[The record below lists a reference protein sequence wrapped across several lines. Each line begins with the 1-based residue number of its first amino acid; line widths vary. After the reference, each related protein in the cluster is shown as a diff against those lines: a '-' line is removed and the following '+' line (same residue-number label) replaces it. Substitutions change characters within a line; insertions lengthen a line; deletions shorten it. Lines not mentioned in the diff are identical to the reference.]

1 MGLIMGRNVT
11 RSTRGHRSGDRPEGG
26 GRADASSSTEERL
39 LRVAFEIHNGP
50 AQCLATALALL
61 RALDRRLPPEMTDAR
76 ESLRATIGSTET
88 ALEST
93 RRAIG
98 MLRSS
103 GADDAQAS
111 LASHLR
117 DALDEVRPHTRAAL
131 SLDVPPLDD
140 LPSAIVTGLAEVG
153 REALVNAARH
163 AAARHIAVRV
173 QRTRHAIVLEVKDDG
188 DGFEGGRP
196 GGFGLALMHDQV
208 RLLGGTL
215 HIRKGP
221 GEGTLVRASIPLPER
236 LGAPGRRMRRAAS
249 A

>member
-1 MGLIMGRNVT
+1 MGLIMGRNGA
-11 RSTRGHRSGDRPEGG
+11 RSTRNHRSDDRAGSD
-26 GRADASSSTEERL
+26 GRVEASSSTEERL

-61 RALDRRLPPEMTDAR
+61 RALDRRLPPEMTEAR

-98 MLRSS
+98 MLRASRPDR
-103 GADDAQAS
+103 ARAS
-111 LASHLR
+111 LASHLQ
-117 DALDEVRPHTRAAL
+117 DALDEVRPHTQAAL

-140 LPSAIVTGLAEVG
+140 VPSAIVTGLAEVG
-153 REALVNAARH
+153 REALANAARH
-163 AAARHIAVRV
+163 AAARHISVRV
-173 QRTRHAIVLEVKDDG
+173 QRARHAVVLEVKDDG
-188 DGFEGGRP
+188 NGFEGGRP

-221 GEGTLVRASIPLPER
+221 VEGTLVRATIPLPER